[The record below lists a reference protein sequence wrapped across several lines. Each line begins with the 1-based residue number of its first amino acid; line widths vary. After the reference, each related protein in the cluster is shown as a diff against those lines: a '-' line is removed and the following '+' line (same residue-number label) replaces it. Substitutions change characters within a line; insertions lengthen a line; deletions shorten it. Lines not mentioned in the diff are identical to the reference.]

1 MPHEPPT
8 YHELADIVRNCT
20 GVTVDAEAMS
30 RQPDLTFDE
39 LGVDSLGV
47 MGVAAALENRYGIR
61 LGADAEQCQRPQQ
74 LRALVET
81 TMAREVTD
89 ARAH

>member
-1 MPHEPPT
+1 MPHELPT
-8 YHELADIVRNCT
+8 YHELAAMIRTCT

-47 MGVAAALENRYGIR
+47 MGVVAALENRYGIR
-61 LGADAEQCQRPQQ
+61 VDADAEQCERPEQ

-81 TMAREVTD
+81 TIAREVTD
-89 ARAH
+89 ARTH